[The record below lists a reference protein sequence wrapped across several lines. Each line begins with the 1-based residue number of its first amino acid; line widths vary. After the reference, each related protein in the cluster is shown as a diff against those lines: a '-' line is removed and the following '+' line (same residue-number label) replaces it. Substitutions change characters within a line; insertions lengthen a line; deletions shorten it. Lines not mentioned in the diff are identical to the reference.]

1 MNRTAGSKPKTI
13 RKNNLKT
20 LLDIYRNNNE
30 MTVADL
36 INKVKL
42 SRTTVMKLN
51 EKLIQMNLINSIGKG
66 TSTDEGGKRPE
77 LYSFNHNSGI
87 FFCYYIK
94 YNSIILRIYNI
105 ALEMQLERSFPVQE
119 DENISTVVSIITD
132 SINNKEKLFS
142 ENRKILG
149 VAVAL
154 HAIVDSDRGIVLISA
169 HYPSWGNYIDFKKMI
184 SDRIDKDIPVE
195 IESWIRFKA
204 FGEKLN
210 IRSSSIRN
218 FMLIDAGWHG
228 IVSGLVKGSG
238 LYRGK
243 NHLSGEIGHTIV
255 NPLDKEICYCGG
267 RGCLEM
273 MIDCRRLV
281 KKAESLKSEY
291 PDSSIFS
298 KSEKIQLYDIFYSS
312 NSNDSL
318 ACRLID
324 EVTDWFAIGISNA
337 CMIYDPDAVF
347 LGGDYSKAG
356 NFFKEALNRKI
367 NNVSLVRLNKNIKII
382 YSDSEEGDEPVMRG
396 SGSFIIENY
405 FSKYLSF

>member
-119 DENISTVVSIITD
+119 DENISNVVSIITD

-142 ENRKILG
+142 ETRKILG

-204 FGEKLN
+204 
-210 IRSSSIRN
+210 
-218 FMLIDAGWHG
+218 
-228 IVSGLVKGSG
+228 
-238 LYRGK
+238 YR
-243 NHLSGEIGHTIV
+243 
-255 NPLDKEICYCGG
+255 
-267 RGCLEM
+267 
-273 MIDCRRLV
+273 CRMAWNCFRT
-281 KKAESLKSEY
+281 
-291 PDSSIFS
+291 
-298 KSEKIQLYDIFYSS
+298 
-312 NSNDSL
+312 
-318 ACRLID
+318 C
-324 EVTDWFAIGISNA
+324 
-337 CMIYDPDAVF
+337 
-347 LGGDYSKAG
+347 
-356 NFFKEALNRKI
+356 
-367 NNVSLVRLNKNIKII
+367 
-382 YSDSEEGDEPVMRG
+382 
-396 SGSFIIENY
+396 
-405 FSKYLSF
+405 